1 MAPAALLNNY
11 NHALIM
17 HLSFSSAMLQEMHL
31 RRHYIAEL
39 LQQLFVEPI
48 VFENLLEQW
57 DLSLPSLTWR

>member
-1 MAPAALLNNY
+1 
-11 NHALIM
+11 M
-17 HLSFSSAMLQEMHL
+17 HLSFSSAMLQGMHL